1 MRRLYELALRDTGKK
16 ELTSNRKILL
26 AEPGSVRG
34 GHWLQPNSSEVGQK
48 RSIYIKITGNSQ
60 RYPSASEKEH
70 LWYQF

>member
-1 MRRLYELALRDTGKK
+1 MRRLYELALRDSGKK
-16 ELTSNRKILL
+16 ELTPNRKILL
-26 AEPGSVRG
+26 AEPGSVTG